1 VSNGALSNSRNGPA
15 SQEVEEDNVDP
26 ALVREELNRILSSHY
41 FQTSRRSKEFLQ
53 YVVNQKISGNGDL
66 LKERLIGMGLFK
78 RKPDYAA
85 GEDPVVRVRAGDV
98 RRRLELYYAENDVES
113 DILIQIPLGSY
124 APVFRLRRDDHAH
137 NGSARLITRPVP
149 AGAEALQEP
158 FAVLRDDLKPGSDSS
173 NLGHE
178 AARST
183 RAEVLTDT
191 SAKASNPESKLHE
204 MAIQPQA
211 EAKFA
216 RKSESSRRAISKRV
230 VISILACLALVASL
244 VTAYVLKQPE
254 AVQKRFWSPAS
265 VSSKPVLLWLPKPIL
280 YRPSDKLFD
289 RYRSSHPDAL
299 VTREA
304 REDQF
309 LPLERT
315 DTIQWGDM
323 MPDYDSGPGIGG
335 VVAAINISNL
345 LSEQGIRFELRF
357 GQEASYAEMRS
368 SPVVIIGAIN
378 TDWTTQLTS
387 ESKFVFDETPGAP
400 NIHELEGSKRVWK
413 MEASNGHVTRDY
425 GLITRQL
432 SGRTGQFLVQVA
444 GITHF
449 GTEAA
454 SEFLA
459 NKKEFATALRSAS
472 ISLQNTNLQIVL
484 STDVTDGTTGP
495 PRVVAVSSW

>member
-1 VSNGALSNSRNGPA
+1 MSNGTLSDNRNGPA
-15 SQEVEEDNVDP
+15 ASHEVEDDNFDP

-85 GEDPVVRVRAGDV
+85 GDDPVVRVRAGDV
-98 RRRLELYYAENDVES
+98 RRRLELYYSENDVQS

-124 APVFRLRRDDHAH
+124 APVFRLRRDAEARKT
-137 NGSARLITRPVP
+137 SAREITRSVPTGTAALQVTYALQQDDHESGIDGSNPGYEATRSAVAEVP
-149 AGAEALQEP
+149 AEASTEPKFHETAIKPEAEA
-158 FAVLRDDLKPGSDSS
+158 
-173 NLGHE
+173 NL
-178 AARST
+178 AR
-183 RAEVLTDT
+183 
-191 SAKASNPESKLHE
+191 N
-204 MAIQPQA
+204 
-211 EAKFA
+211 
-216 RKSESSRRAISKRV
+216 SESRRRAISKGAV
-230 VISILACLALVASL
+230 VSLLACLALVAYL
-244 VTAYVLKQPE
+244 ITAYVHNRPE
-254 AVQKRFWSPAS
+254 AVQKDFWLPAS
-265 VSSKPVLLWLPKPIL
+265 VSSQPVLIWLPKPML

-289 RYRSSHPDAL
+289 RYRTSHPGAL

-309 LPLERT
+309 LPLDRT

-345 LSEQGIRFELRF
+345 LSGQGIQFKLRF
-357 GQEASYAEMRS
+357 GEEASYAEMRS

-387 ESKFVFDETPGAP
+387 ESKIVFDETPGAP
-400 NIHELEGSKRVWK
+400 NIHELVGAKRVWK
-413 MEASNGHVTRDY
+413 MEASNGHVIRDY

-432 SGRTGQFLVQVA
+432 SGITGQFLVQVA

-454 SEFLA
+454 SEILA

-472 ISLQNTNLQIVL
+472 ISLQKKNVQIVV
-484 STDVTDGTTGP
+484 STDVTAGRTGP
-495 PRVVAVSSW
+495 PHVVAISSW